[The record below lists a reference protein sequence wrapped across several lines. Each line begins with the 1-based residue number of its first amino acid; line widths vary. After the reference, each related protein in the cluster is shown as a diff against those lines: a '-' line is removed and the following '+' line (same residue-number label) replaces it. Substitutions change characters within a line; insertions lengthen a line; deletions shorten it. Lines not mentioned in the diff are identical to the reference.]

1 MKLCTYRKELD
12 SDCGLEKKFV
22 SLSSQIWRDA
32 FFILVTWFPRKYEIW
47 DSYRPKLNANG
58 TCNYAH
64 TDCDLYKIIVFQR
77 ICFLNKPS
85 MLLGFME
92 KTAVIAH
99 FSSDKLQ
106 NKHWLLLLIISK
118 IHQII
123 SIYDSKLWQL
133 IVNTKTTLKPKQ
145 TNKIPCQQSAMIS
158 SRQTFIFLLFFSS
171 KSKYL

>member
-1 MKLCTYRKELD
+1 MKLWTYRKELD

-22 SLSSQIWRDA
+22 RLSSHLWRDA
-32 FFILVTWFPRKYEIW
+32 FLFWLHDFLGNM
-47 DSYRPKLNANG
+47 SYQPKLNANG
-58 TCNYAH
+58 ICNYAH

-77 ICFLNKPS
+77 ICFLSKTN